1 MLGGSALVKRYE
13 VHWEDVSDKMQFPDE
28 GTKKRMRH
36 GTVIA
41 VPEDVAAG
49 LER

>member
-1 MLGGSALVKRYE
+1 MRSRDL

-41 VPEDVAAG
+41 VPEEVVAG
-49 LER
+49 LEK